1 MNELQINTTQNVM
14 INFNAAGIGERLLAF
29 IIDFAIIFAYLLVMY
44 LTFNVGRLYSGLD
57 GWSQRAMD
65 FIVWIPV
72 IFYTLV
78 QESLFGGKT
87 IGKHLV
93 KIKVVKLDG
102 YQTSF
107 IDFLIRWFFRMIDIY
122 IFGTIGFIVAFNEGL
137 LLLTLFVSPLVGLIT
152 IAVSK
157 KAQRFGDM
165 VAGTGVIKLK
175 NEFNISHTILEELK
189 DNYKPRYHNVIKL
202 SDNDARI
209 IKDTF
214 AASMKIRDYVTIQK
228 LRKKIEE
235 VTGDISQESDV
246 DFVRTIL
253 KDYNYFTQNM

>member
-1 MNELQINTTQNVM
+1 M
-14 INFNAAGIGERLLAF
+14 INFKAAGISDRLLAF
-29 IIDFAIIFAYLLVMY
+29 IIDFAIIFAYLLTVY
-44 LTFNVGRLYSGLD
+44 LSFDVGQLFSELD
-57 GWSQRAMD
+57 GWSQRAID
-65 FIVWIPV
+65 FIIWIPAL
-72 IFYTLV
+72 FYTLV

-87 IGKHLV
+87 IGKHLL

-122 IFGTIGFIVAFNEGL
+122 IFGTIAIMVAFNEAL
-137 LLLTLFVSPLVGLIT
+137 FMLTFLVSPLVGIIT
-152 IAVSK
+152 ISTSK

-165 VAGTGVIKLK
+165 VAGTGVIKMK
-175 NEFNISHTILEELK
+175 NQFNISHTILEELK

-214 AASMKIRDYVTIQK
+214 SASLTIKDHATIKK
-228 LRKKIEE
+228 LRLKIEE
-235 VTGDISQESDV
+235 VTGDISQESDI